1 MKRQKAQALVEFAS
15 IATLFFLL
23 FFVILDGGRLI
34 YTWATVSEAAREG
47 AHAAEITDSTDANI
61 RSAINAH
68 TGLLGDLGTGATIT
82 PSGSRNANQT
92 VTVTVT
98 YTFRTVTPLL
108 SQFGAITFT
117 STTVVIAE

>member
-1 MKRQKAQALVEFAS
+1 MKKQGAQALVEFAA

-47 AHAAEITDSTDANI
+47 AHAAEITDFTDAQI
-61 RSAINAH
+61 RSAINGH

-82 PSGSRNANQT
+82 PSGSRTANQT
-92 VTVTVT
+92 VSVTVS

-108 SQFGAITFT
+108 SQFGSITFT